1 MTKNKKIKDTQ
12 SQRNISR
19 NRKLELKR
27 AYQEA
32 KKKEREEQAAA
43 AAKAKEDKA
52 AAKKAEKDAKAAKPA
67 KTNDRW
73 DKDSKW
79 VPPRM
84 KATNQLAPAR
94 SKRSTTKPTN
104 YNDDNDDSY
113 MNAAF

>member
-1 MTKNKKIKDTQ
+1 MPAKLKLSWPNNVVLKPRRMTMPTPANNSWDNA
-12 SQRNISR
+12 SNPNWRSP
-19 NRKLELKR
+19 
-27 AYQEA
+27 
-32 KKKEREEQAAA
+32 
-43 AAKAKEDKA
+43 
-52 AAKKAEKDAKAAKPA
+52 AEPTAPRSPPAKAAKPA

-104 YNDDNDDSY
+104 YTDDNYDDDSY